1 METTLLEKVL
11 ACDRLPTLPAVAVQA
26 LEMMKD
32 ENVSV
37 AAIAEVVQNDQG
49 LTAKI
54 LKTVNSSF
62 YGLSKPC
69 SNLKQAQLLL
79 GLSALK
85 TLALGFSLVG
95 ALGKEQDDGF
105 DYEEY
110 WRRAIL
116 SGVAAKAVAVEI
128 RCGGAEEAF
137 LGGLL
142 QDVGMIALHKTLG
155 PVYGKL
161 LRQAGERHEEL
172 SALEY
177 EELETTHA
185 HVGAALAEKWRL
197 PPALVMPI
205 KHHEHPTAAPKG
217 HADIVR
223 CVGLGSLAAAALS
236 REDPTPWVAR
246 FFTRAREWFAIEK
259 ADAESI
265 LRKAG
270 EGGRV
275 VASLLETPIG
285 DPPLTHRILEE
296 ANARLEELSLE
307 REREVERTLV
317 ENQRMH
323 EAVTH
328 DALTGLHS
336 RRYFN
341 GALRRTFQASKSQ
354 HASLSLLFVDADL
367 FHRVND
373 AHGWDVGD
381 AVLAAL
387 AERLREAL
395 APERRAVLARYGG
408 EEFAILL
415 PGCDV
420 ERSGKLAESV
430 RLAVAG
436 QPLSPQGVEGAP
448 VDLTVSVGLA
458 CLEQQTHAV
467 FEKPEQL
474 LNAADRAV
482 HAAKACGGDCVRV
495 FVPRCKKAA

>member
-1 METTLLEKVL
+1 VETTLLEKVL

-32 ENVSV
+32 EHVSV
-37 AAIAEVVQNDQG
+37 AAIAEVVQHDQG

-79 GLSALK
+79 GLNALK

-95 ALGKEQDDGF
+95 ALGKDRDETF
-105 DYEEY
+105 DYEDY

-116 SGVAAKAVAVEI
+116 SGVAAKAVAAEI

-142 QDVGMIALHKTLG
+142 QDVGMIALHKALG
-155 PVYGKL
+155 PSYARL
-161 LRQAGERHEEL
+161 LQRAGEAHEEL
-172 SALEY
+172 SGLEL

-185 HVGAALAEKWRL
+185 HIGAALAEKWRL
-197 PPALVMPI
+197 PVTLVMPI
-205 KHHEHPTAAPKG
+205 RHHELPTAAPRD
-217 HADIVR
+217 HAAIVR
-223 CVGLGSLAAAALS
+223 CVGLGSLAAAALT
-236 REDPTPWVAR
+236 REDATPWVAR
-246 FFTRAREWFAIEK
+246 FYAKAREWFAIER
-259 ADAESI
+259 AEAEAI
-265 LRKAG
+265 LKQAG
-270 EGGRV
+270 EGGRIV
-275 VASLLETPIG
+275 STLLETPIG

-323 EAVTH
+323 EAMTH

-341 GALRRTFQASKSQ
+341 GLLKRAFEASRSQ
-354 HASLSLLFVDADL
+354 QASLSLCFVDADL

-373 AHGWDVGD
+373 ALGWDVGD
-381 AVLAAL
+381 ATLAAL
-387 AERLREAL
+387 ADRLREAL
-395 APERRAVLARYGG
+395 AQERRAVVARHGG
-408 EEFAILL
+408 EEFAVLL
-415 PGCDV
+415 PGCDAA
-420 ERSGKLAESV
+420 RAGALAEAL
-430 RLAVAG
+430 RTAVSA
-436 QPLSPQGVEGAP
+436 SPVLPKGVDAP
-448 VDLTVSVGLA
+448 PVELTVSVGLA
-458 CLEQQTHAV
+458 SFDQQTRDL
-467 FEKPEQL
+467 FTKPEQL

-495 FVPRCKKAA
+495 FVPRRRNAA